1 MYHSKLVHEQKKM
14 KYTVWAFGRFSY
26 QPNKNSHSG
35 SLVKKIIHWDQNCG
49 IIIWYHETFY
59 MESVLLH
66 EISKNYVGISILF
79 AMISPGIIPPPDPS
93 VN

>member
-66 EISKNYVGISILF
+66 GISKNYYFLLIKNFLINFCSFIHLL
-79 AMISPGIIPPPDPS
+79 
-93 VN
+93 